1 MATKFV
7 TNIDLNQNQI
17 LNGRLQALASDPG
30 SGNFTGRLIYN
41 TTEDLIKFYDGSA
54 FRKTIHALASNTTAL
69 TVSEANGTAT
79 YAVANVVEGGASG
92 LMTGA
97 DKTKLDNA
105 TSTNTNST
113 LAIRDGSGRLQV
125 STPAADLDAA
135 NKAYVDAARTGLDVK
150 ASVRAAT
157 TAALTLSSDLENG
170 DTLDGVTLA
179 TGDRVLVKNQG
190 TGAENGIYIVA
201 ASGAPSRATDA
212 DANSEMTPGMFTF
225 VEEGTTNAD
234 SGWVMTNDGAIT
246 VGTTAL
252 TFALFSVAG
261 TIFAGDGLS
270 KSGDVLNVNVSGTG
284 GIEISSD
291 DLQIEIDS
299 GVSGLVTS
307 ASGLALKSNMAG
319 DGITFTTGVISL
331 ATTAGGA
338 GLTYTSGVLAVGAGD
353 GITINANDV
362 ALASTSGGAGLT
374 YTSGV
379 LAVGAGDGITVNADD
394 VALASTSGG
403 AGLTFTSGVLAV
415 GAGDGITINADDVA
429 LASTTGGAGLT
440 FTSGVLAVGA
450 GDGITINADDVA
462 LATTTGGAGLTF
474 TSGVLA
480 VGAGDGITINA
491 NDVALASTT
500 AGTGI
505 TFTSGV
511 LSADA
516 SDLAASGAGGVT
528 GTLPIAN
535 GGTNATTE
543 TAARAN
549 LAATS
554 ASGLTTSTPTT
565 ARIASDTIGDGSATA
580 FVITHNLGTRDV
592 VIQVYDAASYDTVI
606 ADVVRTSTDTATI
619 TFSSVPS
626 SNAYVAVITG

>member
-30 SGNFTGRLIYN
+30 SGNFEGRLIYN
-41 TTEDLIKFYDGSA
+41 TTEDLIKFYTGSA
-54 FRKTIHALASNTTAL
+54 WRKTIHTLASGTTAL

-79 YAVANVVEGGASG
+79 YSIAAVVAGGASG
-92 LMTGA
+92 LITGA

-105 TSTNTNST
+105 TSTNTNT
-113 LAIRDGSGRLQV
+113 TGALREGRGRLQV
-125 STPAADLDAA
+125 SPPAADLDAA

-157 TAALTLSSDLENG
+157 TAALTLANGVENG

-179 TGDRVLVKNQG
+179 TGDRSLVKNQG

-270 KSGDVLNVNVSGTG
+270 KTGDVLNVNVTGSGG
-284 GIEISSD
+284 LQIASD
-291 DLQIEIDS
+291 NLEIEIDA
-299 GVSGLVTS
+299 GVSGLDTG
-307 ASGLALKSNMAG
+307 ASGLALQAA
-319 DGITFTTGVISL
+319 IS
-331 ATTAGGA
+331 GA
-338 GLTYTSGVLAVGAGD
+338 GLTFSTGVVAVGAGD
-353 GITINANDV
+353 GITVNANDV

-374 YTSGV
+374 FSSGVLAVGAGDGIAINADDGALASSTGGAGLTFSSGV
-379 LAVGAGDGITVNADD
+379 LAVGAGDGITVNAND
-394 VALASTSGG
+394 VALATTTGG

-429 LASTTGGAGLT
+429 LASTTAGH
-440 FTSGVLAVGA
+440 
-450 GDGITINADDVA
+450 
-462 LATTTGGAGLTF
+462 
-474 TSGVLA
+474 
-480 VGAGDGITINA
+480 
-491 NDVALASTT
+491 
-500 AGTGI
+500 GI

-511 LSADA
+511 LS
-516 SDLAASGAGGVT
+516 VT
-528 GTLPIAN
+528 G
-535 GGTNATTE
+535 
-543 TAARAN
+543 
-549 LAATS
+549 LAVS

-580 FVITHNLGTRDV
+580 FVITHNMGTRDV

-606 ADVVRTSTDTATI
+606 ADVVRTSTDTATV
-619 TFSSVPS
+619 TFSTAPS
-626 SNAYVAVITG
+626 SNAYVAVVTG

>member
-30 SGNFTGRLIYN
+30 SGNFEGRLIYN
-41 TTEDLIKFYDGSA
+41 TTEDLIKFYTGSA
-54 FRKTIHALASNTTAL
+54 WRKTIHTLASSTTAL

-79 YAVANVVEGGASG
+79 YSIAAVVAGGASG
-92 LMTGA
+92 LLTGA

-157 TAALTLSSDLENG
+157 TAALTLVSDLENG

-270 KSGDVLNVNVSGTG
+270 KSGDVLNVNVTGSG
-284 GIEISSD
+284 GIQIASD
-291 DLQIEIDS
+291 NLEIEIDA
-299 GVSGLVTS
+299 GVSGLGTG
-307 ASGLALKSNMAG
+307 ASGLALQAA
-319 DGITFTTGVISL
+319 IS
-331 ATTAGGA
+331 GA
-338 GLTYTSGVLAVGAGD
+338 GLTFSTGVVAVGAGD
-353 GITINANDV
+353 GITVNANDV

-374 YTSGV
+374 FSSGV
-379 LAVGAGDGITVNADD
+379 LAVGAGDGIAINADD
-394 VALASTSGG
+394 VALASSTGG
-403 AGLTFTSGVLAV
+403 AGLTFSSGVLAV

-429 LASTTGGAGLT
+429 LASTTAGH
-440 FTSGVLAVGA
+440 
-450 GDGITINADDVA
+450 
-462 LATTTGGAGLTF
+462 
-474 TSGVLA
+474 
-480 VGAGDGITINA
+480 
-491 NDVALASTT
+491 
-500 AGTGI
+500 GI

-511 LSADA
+511 LS
-516 SDLAASGAGGVT
+516 VT
-528 GTLPIAN
+528 G
-535 GGTNATTE
+535 
-543 TAARAN
+543 
-549 LAATS
+549 LAVS

-565 ARIASDTIGDGSATA
+565 ARIASDTIGDGSATS
-580 FVITHNLGTRDV
+580 FVITHNLGTRDI

-606 ADVVRTSTDTATI
+606 ADTIRTSTDTATV
-619 TFSSVPS
+619 TFSTVPS

>member
-30 SGNFTGRLIYN
+30 SGNFEGRLIYN
-41 TTEDLIKFYDGSA
+41 TTEDLIKFYTGSA
-54 FRKTIHALASNTTAL
+54 WRKTIHTLASSTTAL

-79 YAVANVVEGGASG
+79 YSIAAVVAGGASG
-92 LMTGA
+92 LLTGA

-157 TAALTLSSDLENG
+157 TAALTLASDLENT

-212 DANSEMTPGMFTF
+212 DSNTEMTPGMFTF

-252 TFALFSVAG
+252 VFALFSVAG

-270 KSGDVLNVNVSGTG
+270 KTGDTLAVNVK
-284 GIEISSD
+284 SD
-291 DLQIEIDS
+291 GAIIITSDELEVEIDS

-353 GITINANDV
+353 GISVAADAVALASSTGGAGLTFSSGVLAVGAGDGITINADDV

-374 YTSGV
+374 FTSGV
-379 LAVGAGDGITVNADD
+379 LAVGAGDGITVNAND
-394 VALASTSGG
+394 VALATTTGG

-429 LASTTGGAGLT
+429 LASTTAGH
-440 FTSGVLAVGA
+440 
-450 GDGITINADDVA
+450 
-462 LATTTGGAGLTF
+462 
-474 TSGVLA
+474 
-480 VGAGDGITINA
+480 
-491 NDVALASTT
+491 
-500 AGTGI
+500 GI

-511 LSADA
+511 LS
-516 SDLAASGAGGVT
+516 VT
-528 GTLPIAN
+528 G
-535 GGTNATTE
+535 
-543 TAARAN
+543 
-549 LAATS
+549 LAVS

-580 FVITHNLGTRDV
+580 FVITHNMGTRDV

-606 ADVVRTSTDTATI
+606 ADVVRTSTDTATV
-619 TFSSVPS
+619 TFSTAPS

>member
-7 TNIDLNQNQI
+7 TNIDLNQNQL
-17 LNGRLQALASDPG
+17 LNGKFESLASDPG
-30 SGNFTGRLIYN
+30 SGNFEGRLIYN
-41 TTEDLIKFYDGSA
+41 STEKVLKVYTGSA
-54 FRKTIHALASNTTAL
+54 WRKAIHAATSTTNALVVSESNG
-69 TVSEANGTAT
+69 TVSFSI
-79 YAVANVVEGGASG
+79 ANVVAGGDSG
-92 LMTGA
+92 LLTGA

-113 LAIRDGSGRLQV
+113 LAIRDGSGRIQV
-125 STPAADLDAA
+125 STPSADLDAA

-157 TAALTLSSDLENG
+157 TAALTLASGLENG

-179 TGDRVLVKNQG
+179 TGDRVLVKDQG
-190 TGAENGIYIVA
+190 TGSENGIYIVA

-270 KSGDVLNVNVSGTG
+270 KTGDTLNVNVKSDGGLQITSDDVEIKLDSGTT
-284 GIEISSD
+284 
-291 DLQIEIDS
+291 
-299 GVSGLVTS
+299 GLETTS
-307 ASGLALKSNMAG
+307 SGLALTTVA
-319 DGITFTTGVISL
+319 ITE
-331 ATTAGGA
+331 
-338 GLTYTSGVLAVGAGD
+338 
-353 GITINANDV
+353 
-362 ALASTSGGAGLT
+362 
-374 YTSGV
+374 
-379 LAVGAGDGITVNADD
+379 
-394 VALASTSGG
+394 
-403 AGLTFTSGVLAV
+403 
-415 GAGDGITINADDVA
+415 
-429 LASTTGGAGLT
+429 
-440 FTSGVLAVGA
+440 
-450 GDGITINADDVA
+450 
-462 LATTTGGAGLTF
+462 
-474 TSGVLA
+474 
-480 VGAGDGITINA
+480 
-491 NDVALASTT
+491 
-500 AGTGI
+500 
-505 TFTSGV
+505 
-511 LSADA
+511 
-516 SDLAASGAGGVT
+516 
-528 GTLPIAN
+528 

-543 TAARAN
+543 AAARDN

-565 ARIASDTIGDGSATA
+565 ARIASDTIGDGSATSY
-580 FVITHNLGTRDV
+580 VITHNLGTRAV

-619 TFSSVPS
+619 TFASAPA

>member
-17 LNGRLQALASDPG
+17 LNGRLEALASDPG
-30 SGNFTGRLIYN
+30 SGNFEGRLIYN
-41 TTEDLIKFYDGSA
+41 TTEDVIKFYTGGA
-54 FRKTIHALASNTTAL
+54 WRKTIHALASTTTAL

-79 YAVANVVEGGASG
+79 YAVADSVAGGASG
-92 LMTGA
+92 LFTGA

-113 LAIRDGSGRLQV
+113 VALRDGSGRLQV

-157 TAALTLSSDLENG
+157 TAALTLVSDLENG

-179 TGDRVLVKNQG
+179 TGDRVLVKDQG

-225 VEEGTTNAD
+225 VEEGTANAD

-270 KSGDVLNVNVSGTG
+270 KSGDVLNVNVAGTG

-291 DLQIEIDS
+291 NLQIEIDP
-299 GVSGLVTS
+299 GVSGLDTS
-307 ASGLALKSNMAG
+307 ATGLALQAAIGGAG
-319 DGITFTTGVISL
+319 LTFTTGV
-331 ATTAGGA
+331 
-338 GLTYTSGVLAVGAGD
+338 V
-353 GITINANDV
+353 
-362 ALASTSGGAGLT
+362 
-374 YTSGV
+374 
-379 LAVGAGDGITVNADD
+379 AVGAGDGITVNA
-394 VALASTSGG
+394 
-403 AGLTFTSGVLAV
+403 
-415 GAGDGITINADDVA
+415 N
-429 LASTTGGAGLT
+429 
-440 FTSGVLAVGA
+440 
-450 GDGITINADDVA
+450 DVA

-480 VGAGDGITINA
+480 VGAGDGIAINA
-491 NDVALASTT
+491 DDVALASSTGGAGLTFASGVLAVGAGDGITVNANDVTLASST
-500 AGTGI
+500 AGTGL
-505 TFTSGV
+505 TYTSGV
-511 LSADA
+511 LSSDA
-516 SDLAASGAGGVT
+516 ADLAAGAVAGGVT
-528 GTLPIAN
+528 GTLVIAQ

-543 TAARAN
+543 AAARDN

-554 ASGLTTSTPTT
+554 ASGLTTTTPTT
-565 ARIASDTIGDGSATA
+565 ARIASDTIGDGSATS

-592 VIQVYDAASYDTVI
+592 VIQVYDAASYDTII
-606 ADVVRTSTDTATI
+606 ADTIRTSTDTATI
-619 TFSSVPS
+619 TFSTAPA
-626 SNAYVAVITG
+626 SNAYVAVVTG

>member
-17 LNGRLQALASDPG
+17 LNGRLESLASDPA
-30 SGNFTGRLIYN
+30 SGNFEGRMIYN
-41 TTEDLIKFYDGSA
+41 TTEDVIKFYSGA
-54 FRKTIHALASNTTAL
+54 AWRKTIHALATNTNAL
-69 TVSEANGTAT
+69 TVSESNGTAT
-79 YAVANVVEGGASG
+79 YSVANSVASG
-92 LMTGA
+92 DSGLLTGA
-97 DKTKLDNA
+97 DKQKLDDA
-105 TSTNTNST
+105 TSVNTNST

-157 TAALTLSSDLENG
+157 TAALTLANQLENG

-201 ASGAPSRATDA
+201 ASGAPSRSTDA

-270 KSGDVLNVNVSGTG
+270 KSGDVLNVNVAGTG

-291 DLQIEIDS
+291 NLQIEIDP
-299 GVSGLVTS
+299 GVSGLATS
-307 ASGLALKSNMAG
+307 ATGLALQTALG
-319 DGITFTTGVISL
+319 GTGLTFTTGVLSVDTVDL
-331 ATTAGGA
+331 
-338 GLTYTSGVLAVGAGD
+338 TSG
-353 GITINANDV
+353 
-362 ALASTSGGAGLT
+362 SGN
-374 YTSGV
+374 GV
-379 LAVGAGDGITVNADD
+379 
-394 VALASTSGG
+394 
-403 AGLTFTSGVLAV
+403 
-415 GAGDGITINADDVA
+415 
-429 LASTTGGAGLT
+429 
-440 FTSGVLAVGA
+440 
-450 GDGITINADDVA
+450 
-462 LATTTGGAGLTF
+462 
-474 TSGVLA
+474 
-480 VGAGDGITINA
+480 
-491 NDVALASTT
+491 
-500 AGTGI
+500 
-505 TFTSGV
+505 
-511 LSADA
+511 
-516 SDLAASGAGGVT
+516 SGA
-528 GTLPIAN
+528 LPIAN

-543 TAARAN
+543 AAARNN

-554 ASGLTTSTPTT
+554 ASGLTTTTPTT

-592 VIQVYDAASYDTVI
+592 IIQVYDAASYDTVI
-606 ADVVRTSTDTATI
+606 ADTVRTTTDTATV
-619 TFSSVPS
+619 TFSTAPS
-626 SNAYVAVITG
+626 SNAYIAVITG

>member
-30 SGNFTGRLIYN
+30 SGNFEGRLIYN
-41 TTEDLIKFYDGSA
+41 TTEDLIKFYTGSA
-54 FRKTIHALASNTTAL
+54 WRKTIHTLASGTTAL

-79 YAVANVVEGGASG
+79 YSVAAAVAGGASG
-92 LMTGA
+92 LLIGA

-113 LAIRDGSGRLQV
+113 VALRDGSGRLQV

-157 TAALTLSSDLENG
+157 TAALTLANQLENG

-270 KSGDVLNVNVSGTG
+270 KSGDVLSVNVTGSG
-284 GIEISSD
+284 GIQIASD
-291 DLQIEIDS
+291 NLEIEIDA
-299 GVSGLVTS
+299 GVSGLDTG
-307 ASGLALKSNMAG
+307 ASGLALQAA
-319 DGITFTTGVISL
+319 IS
-331 ATTAGGA
+331 GA
-338 GLTYTSGVLAVGAGD
+338 GLTFSTGVVAVGAGD
-353 GITINANDV
+353 GITVNANDV

-374 YTSGV
+374 FSSGV
-379 LAVGAGDGITVNADD
+379 LAVGAGDGIAINADD
-394 VALASTSGG
+394 VALASSTGG
-403 AGLTFTSGVLAV
+403 AGLTFSSGVLAV

-429 LASTTGGAGLT
+429 LASTTAGH
-440 FTSGVLAVGA
+440 
-450 GDGITINADDVA
+450 
-462 LATTTGGAGLTF
+462 
-474 TSGVLA
+474 
-480 VGAGDGITINA
+480 
-491 NDVALASTT
+491 
-500 AGTGI
+500 GI

-511 LSADA
+511 LS
-516 SDLAASGAGGVT
+516 VT
-528 GTLPIAN
+528 G
-535 GGTNATTE
+535 
-543 TAARAN
+543 
-549 LAATS
+549 LAVS

-606 ADVVRTSTDTATI
+606 ADVVRTSTDTATV
-619 TFSSVPS
+619 TFSTAPS

>member
-30 SGNFTGRLIYN
+30 SGNFEGRLIYN
-41 TTEDLIKFYDGSA
+41 TTEDLIKFYTGSA
-54 FRKTIHALASNTTAL
+54 WRKTIHTLASSTTAL

-79 YAVANVVEGGASG
+79 YSIAAVIAGGASG
-92 LMTGA
+92 LITGA

-113 LAIRDGSGRLQV
+113 VALRDGSGRLQV
-125 STPAADLDAA
+125 STPASDLDAA

-170 DTLDGVTLA
+170 DTLDGITLA

-212 DANSEMTPGMFTF
+212 DSNTEMTPGMFTF

-270 KSGDVLNVNVSGTG
+270 KSGDVLNVNVAGTG

-291 DLQIEIDS
+291 DLQIEIDP
-299 GVSGLVTS
+299 GVSGLATS
-307 ASGLALKSNMAG
+307 ATGLALQS
-319 DGITFTTGVISL
+319 
-331 ATTAGGA
+331 
-338 GLTYTSGVLAVGAGD
+338 
-353 GITINANDV
+353 TI
-362 ALASTSGGAGLT
+362 
-374 YTSGV
+374 
-379 LAVGAGDGITVNADD
+379 
-394 VALASTSGG
+394 GG
-403 AGLTFTSGVLAV
+403 AGLTFTTGVLAV
-415 GAGDGITINADDVA
+415 GSGDGITINADDVA
-429 LASTTGGAGLT
+429 LASTAGGTGLT
-440 FTSGVLAVGA
+440 FTSGVLSV
-450 GDGITINADDVA
+450 DVVN
-462 LATTTGGAGLTF
+462 L
-474 TSGVLA
+474 TSG
-480 VGAGDGITINA
+480 
-491 NDVALASTT
+491 
-500 AGTGI
+500 TGN
-505 TFTSGV
+505 
-511 LSADA
+511 
-516 SDLAASGAGGVT
+516 GVT
-528 GTLPIAN
+528 GALPIAN

-543 TAARAN
+543 AAARDN

-554 ASGLTTSTPTT
+554 ASGLTTTTPTT
-565 ARIASDTIGDGSATA
+565 ARIASDTIGDGSATSY
-580 FVITHNLGTRDV
+580 VITHNLGTRDV
-592 VIQVYDAASYDTVI
+592 VIQIYDASSYDTII
-606 ADVVRTSTDTATI
+606 ADTIRTSTSTATI
-619 TFSSVPS
+619 TFSTAPS

>member
-17 LNGRLQALASDPG
+17 LNGRLEALASDPG
-30 SGNFTGRLIYN
+30 SGNFEGRLIYN
-41 TTEDLIKFYDGSA
+41 TTEDLIKFYTGGA
-54 FRKTIHALASNTTAL
+54 WRKTIHALASNTNAL

-79 YAVANVVEGGASG
+79 YSIANVVAGGDSG
-92 LMTGA
+92 LLTGA

-105 TSTNTNST
+105 TSVNTNST

-212 DANSEMTPGMFTF
+212 DSNTEMTPGMFTF

-261 TIFAGDGLS
+261 TIFAGDGRS

-284 GIEISSD
+284 GIQITSD
-291 DLQIEIDS
+291 NLEIEIDA
-299 GVSGLVTS
+299 GVSGLGTG
-307 ASGLALKSNMAG
+307 ASGLALQSA
-319 DGITFTTGVISL
+319 IS
-331 ATTAGGA
+331 GA
-338 GLTYTSGVLAVGAGD
+338 GLTFSTGVVAVGAGD
-353 GITINANDV
+353 GITVNANDV

-374 YTSGV
+374 FNSGV
-379 LAVGAGDGITVNADD
+379 LAVGAGDGIA
-394 VALASTSGG
+394 
-403 AGLTFTSGVLAV
+403 
-415 GAGDGITINADDVA
+415 INADDVA

-440 FTSGVLAVGA
+440 FASGVLAVGA
-450 GDGITINADDVA
+450 GDGITV
-462 LATTTGGAGLTF
+462 
-474 TSGVLA
+474 
-480 VGAGDGITINA
+480 NA

-543 TAARAN
+543 AAARDN

-565 ARIASDTIGDGSATA
+565 ARIASDTIGDGSATSY
-580 FVITHNLGTRDV
+580 VITHNLGTRDV
-592 VIQVYDAASYDTVI
+592 VIQVYDAASYDTVL
-606 ADVVRTSTDTATI
+606 ADTIRTSTDTATV
-619 TFSSVPS
+619 TFATAPA